1 MDDRPKLGRA
11 SSTSPKR
18 LGPLIAAYRQRLRQP
33 HNGKAWTQGDLAVA
47 IGTDN
52 AHISRIER
60 GRQHPERGTLLRVC
74 EALHLPIEEEQELLL
89 LAGYAPEPRLPTP
102 DQADRLVA
110 EVLHLVDGLPYPAVI
125 FDVLGRLWHYNPLGA
140 AFYSSAIGV
149 TPEAWHDLYRGRSG
163 VELWFEEPTSHR
175 FQRLIP
181 EQHIRWLLARK
192 RRLASLWEITPQ
204 HREVIERLSR
214 YPQFAALWA
223 ESERLQHEVGYV
235 DRVFTTVRHADLG
248 ELFLEIQWQRLLNDP
263 RFLVSHHR
271 PADEATAAAFARFAV
286 EPWLS
291 PGEPEIQPPGW
302 PVPAAT

>member
-1 MDDRPKLGRA
+1 VL
-11 SSTSPKR
+11 
-18 LGPLIAAYRQRLRQP
+18 
-33 HNGKAWTQGDLAVA
+33 GDLADVQQAVGAGENLDERPELHQANDFAQISFPDLGDRGQLVNHLNRFLGGGFVA
-47 IGTDN
+47 GSN
-52 AHISRIER
+52 
-60 GRQHPERGTLLRVC
+60 
-74 EALHLPIEEEQELLL
+74 
-89 LAGYAPEPRLPTP
+89 
-102 DQADRLVA
+102 
-110 EVLHLVDGLPYPAVI
+110 VDPAVI